1 MESKKMK
8 TNLEQKKELVVKAMN
23 HYIESTK
30 TLSNSISGIQ
40 NDELQEQLSNTVKA
54 VTSLISAYTEHRT
67 AMFEAHGWEVYKD

>member
-1 MESKKMK
+1 MK
-8 TNLEQKKELVVKAMN
+8 TNLEQKKELVVKAMD

-30 TLSNSISGIQ
+30 TLGDSISDIQ

-54 VTSLISAYTEHRT
+54 VTALVVAYNQHRT